1 MNFLIFDNQPFKIKS
16 MNNIILKNGIFGSLV
31 VCGVMAYVSY
41 AMKTN
46 PDMQPSYALG
56 FGSMFVAS
64 LFVLFGILQQ
74 RKTDNGVIGFGKAFK
89 TGLFISLII
98 STIYVLVWLVIYYN
112 YFPDFIEKY
121 SEIMKKVTPPEELAA
136 RQEEMEFYKKAY
148 ESPLGVIALT
158 YMEIL
163 IFVLP
168 MTLIYAL
175 IAAFALKKKQ

>member
-1 MNFLIFDNQPFKIKS
+1 

-31 VCGVMAYVSY
+31 VCGLMVYVSY

-46 PDMQPSYALG
+46 PDMQPSMALG

-74 RKTDNGVIGFGKAFK
+74 KKANNDIISFGKAFK
-89 TGLFISLII
+89 TGLYIALLI

-112 YFPDFIEKY
+112 FFPDFVEKY
-121 SEIMKKVTPPEELAA
+121 GEIMKKVTPPEELAA
-136 RQEEMEFYKKAY
+136 RQEELEFYKKAY
-148 ESPLGVIALT
+148 ESPLGVIGLT

-163 IFVLP
+163 IFIVP
-168 MTLIYAL
+168 MTLVYSL
-175 IAAFALKKKQ
+175 IVAFALKKK